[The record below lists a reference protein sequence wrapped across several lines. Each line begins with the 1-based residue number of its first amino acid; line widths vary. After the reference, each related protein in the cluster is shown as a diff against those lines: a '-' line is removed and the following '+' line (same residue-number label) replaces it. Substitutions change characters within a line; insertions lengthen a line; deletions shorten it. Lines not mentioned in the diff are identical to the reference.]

1 MPTINQLVRKGRITP
16 EEKSKSRALHSCP
29 QRRGVCLQVMT
40 RTPKKPNSA
49 LRKVAK
55 VRLTNGEE
63 VIAYIGGEGHN
74 LQEHSIVLVRGGRV
88 KDLPGV
94 RYHIVRGALDCLGVD
109 KRRQGAQV
117 WRQASEGC
125 CQVNQ
130 TSYLLYIMARRKRVY
145 RKIERRD
152 PRYDSALVG
161 KLISK
166 VMLDGKR
173 SLAERIVYAAIDMAN
188 EGTDSIDPLEVI
200 TRAIE
205 NAKPRVEVKSRRV
218 GGATYQVPLEV
229 DPARSESLAMR
240 WIVNYARNRKGVPM
254 HKALANEIKE
264 AANNQGSSVR
274 KRDDVHKMAQAN
286 RAFAHFRW

>member
-1 MPTINQLVRKGRITP
+1 
-16 EEKSKSRALHSCP
+16 
-29 QRRGVCLQVMT
+29 
-40 RTPKKPNSA
+40 
-49 LRKVAK
+49 
-55 VRLTNGEE
+55 
-63 VIAYIGGEGHN
+63 
-74 LQEHSIVLVRGGRV
+74 
-88 KDLPGV
+88 
-94 RYHIVRGALDCLGVD
+94 
-109 KRRQGAQV
+109 
-117 WRQASEGC
+117 
-125 CQVNQ
+125 
-130 TSYLLYIMARRKRVY
+130 MARRKRVY

-152 PRYDSALVG
+152 PRYDSTLVG

-166 VMLDGKR
+166 VMLSGKR
-173 SLAERIVYAAIDMAN
+173 SLSERIVYSAIDLAN
-188 EGTDSIDPLEVI
+188 EGTDSVDPLEVI

-229 DPARSESLAMR
+229 APDRSESLAMR
-240 WIVNYARNRKGVPM
+240 WIVNYARSRKGVPM